1 MKRLLSFM
9 LCASV
14 FFVFGCNPTPEPTPE
29 PTPDPVLSVSPESL
43 AFTAEGGAQTV
54 QVKANNPWTA
64 SASGSG
70 ISVNPSSGDGDAT
83 VTITATATNS
93 IDPITGTVS
102 FRTGRL
108 YATVSVTQEER
119 KVIRVGDVMTIPAE
133 GGSFA
138 VDVQYNTDVVVEVE
152 SAAQSWITFVEVR
165 ALTSRKLEFLFSD
178 NYFNT
183 EQRTGK
189 VTVKDKNG
197 KVSPITLTFV
207 QAENQAVQEEIKIK
221 NALMRIYDA
230 MDGPNWTI
238 TMKWDMSQPLRDWQ
252 GVGWNERTYR
262 LSLHFQ
268 GDFGLKGEFPDCF
281 DDLPGLWDFFVQN
294 EPGITGTLPPS
305 FGRLKNLTHLIIN
318 NTSMT
323 SLPDIFGELPLTH
336 VNLFGNS
343 LMTGPL
349 PETLGGSPEL
359 AYLAIENNAFTGK
372 VPDSWARL
380 GTKLEICES
389 SLDVNVP
396 DSFVTSP
403 DADWLINMYLFAA
416 ESRTT
421 SLVAGDYDIPA
432 YWPRRDI
439 KDLVTGKT
447 IDYKGIVS
455 RNKAT
460 VLLNWA
466 TWCPYSKVLMPIL
479 KRMYD
484 KYHGDGLEIIAAFN
498 ADSPTEDSGKPLKDV
513 LLERNYDTWYNF
525 CLWDFSGTE
534 WNMWCAGTPS
544 AIIVDSKGNVMKT
557 GRGNDIDHSRN
568 RFGYTAPQNLMPIL
582 EEIFGPL
589 EENEDYTSTDYS
601 KDGEVMTLQK
611 ASVGKGINIV
621 FLGDAYVDRDMD
633 ADGLYESMMRQSME
647 EFFAIE
653 PYKTFR
659 NRFNVYAVKVVSKN
673 EKTGPGYSTALGS
686 IATYTSISTGNEDK
700 IFEYA
705 LKVPEIKDKKN
716 LLIGVLVNSVS
727 ERGITSMSESLQS
740 GIAYYGSTRNA
751 SEAFGITLRHEAGGH
766 GFAFLDD
773 EYGDYQ
779 GAIPQTHI
787 DFRNSMYKQYG
798 WYSNVDFTNDPSKV
812 KWSVFLNDDRYKS
825 EVGIFEGGSLYSKGA
840 YRPSQNSMMRDNYE
854 YFNAPS
860 RWAIYKR
867 IMELSGE
874 TASFDKFLE
883 YDAVNR
889 ASASAAPRPPLKAA
903 AAPKRSIVHSAPPVV
918 IP

>member
-1 MKRLLSFM
+1 
-9 LCASV
+9 
-14 FFVFGCNPTPEPTPE
+14 
-29 PTPDPVLSVSPESL
+29 
-43 AFTAEGGAQTV
+43 
-54 QVKANNPWTA
+54 
-64 SASGSG
+64 
-70 ISVNPSSGDGDAT
+70 
-83 VTITATATNS
+83 
-93 IDPITGTVS
+93 
-102 FRTGRL
+102 
-108 YATVSVTQEER
+108 
-119 KVIRVGDVMTIPAE
+119 
-133 GGSFA
+133 
-138 VDVQYNTDVVVEVE
+138 
-152 SAAQSWITFVEVR
+152 
-165 ALTSRKLEFLFSD
+165 
-178 NYFNT
+178 
-183 EQRTGK
+183 
-189 VTVKDKNG
+189 
-197 KVSPITLTFV
+197 
-207 QAENQAVQEEIKIK
+207 
-221 NALMRIYDA
+221 
-230 MDGPNWTI
+230 
-238 TMKWDMSQPLRDWQ
+238 
-252 GVGWNERTYR
+252 
-262 LSLHFQ
+262 
-268 GDFGLKGEFPDCF
+268 
-281 DDLPGLWDFFVQN
+281 
-294 EPGITGTLPPS
+294 
-305 FGRLKNLTHLIIN
+305 
-318 NTSMT
+318 MT
-323 SLPDIFGELPLTH
+323 SLPDMFEGMPLRDVLLSRNT
-336 VNLFGNS
+336 
-343 LMTGPL
+343 LMAGPL
-349 PETLGGSPEL
+349 PETLGSNSGLGTLTLEK
-359 AYLAIENNAFTGK
+359 NAFTGA

-380 GTKLEICES
+380 GTGLRIFELSIDER
-389 SLDVNVP
+389 VP
-396 DSFVTSP
+396 ESFVAST
-403 DADWLINMYLFAA
+403 DADWLINMYLLTYQD
-416 ESRTT
+416 RTT
-421 SLVAGDYDIPA
+421 PLTVGDYDIPA

-447 IDYKGIVS
+447 IDYKEIVS

-525 CLWDFSGTE
+525 CLWDFDVYE
-534 WNMWCAGTPS
+534 WLVWCAGTPS

-557 GRGNDIDHSRN
+557 SRGNVTDHSRN
-568 RFGYTAPQNLMPIL
+568 RFGYTASTRLIPVL

-589 EENEDYTSTDYS
+589 EDNEDYTSTDYS

-621 FLGDAYVDRDMD
+621 FMGDAYVDRDMD
-633 ADGLYESMMRQSME
+633 ANGLYESMMRQSME

-673 EKTGPGYSTALGS
+673 EKTGPGYSTALS
-686 IATYTSISTGNEDK
+686 SVATYSSISTGDADK
-700 IFEYA
+700 CFEYA

-773 EYGDYQ
+773 EYVTNQ
-779 GAIPQTHI
+779 GTAPQAYI
-787 DFRNSMYKQYG
+787 DHRNSMYQQYG

-812 KWSVFLNDDRYKS
+812 KWSAFLSDDRYKS

-840 YRPSQNSMMRDNYE
+840 WRPSENSMMRDNYE